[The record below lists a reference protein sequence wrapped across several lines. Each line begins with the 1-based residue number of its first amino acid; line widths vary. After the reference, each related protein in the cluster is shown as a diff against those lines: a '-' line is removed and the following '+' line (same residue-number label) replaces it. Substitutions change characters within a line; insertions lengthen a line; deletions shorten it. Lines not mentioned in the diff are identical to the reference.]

1 MNLSPIEVKKS
12 ILLQVV
18 EHGMFV
24 KHCKVEVYYI
34 DLKLVENS
42 KPDNPVKKKFSKSD
56 TIGKFWNPSG
66 FPQKGICLRYTL
78 KLFNS

>member
-1 MNLSPIEVKKS
+1 
-12 ILLQVV
+12 
-18 EHGMFV
+18 MFV

-56 TIGKFWNPSG
+56 TIGKFFHPCRVYS
-66 FPQKGICLRYTL
+66 KRDL
-78 KLFNS
+78 S